1 MNNFLLGFVPKGK
14 GTVLLELESAGTK
27 LEGRAINKANWKA
40 VMKFERIS
48 LICEQST
55 YLVNF
60 GWVVWNNIKHQ
71 EDDNEESGGF
81 YCRSNGEVH

>member
-1 MNNFLLGFVPKGK
+1 MNSFLLGFVPKGK

-27 LEGRAINKANWKA
+27 DEGFAINKSNWKA

-48 LICEQST
+48 LICEELPS
-55 YLVNF
+55 LVNS

-81 YCRSNGEVH
+81 YCRRNGEVH